1 MSSAS
6 SSSSDHLGRNLLR
19 TPDVVFLVIAAA
31 APMGAMVGALP
42 IVVALGNGPGAPGA
56 YLYAALA
63 LGCFAAGYA
72 AMSRRI
78 TNAGAFYAYIAK
90 GIGRPVGIGAA
101 YVALISYTTVAIGV
115 AAALGF
121 FAEGIMDAQLGIHM
135 SWYVWSGIAV
145 AITAVLGFREISISA
160 RVLGVALALEVLILV
175 VLDVGIIADRGLSA
189 FSLSSFSPDTV
200 FSGSAGI
207 AFLFAFNSFI
217 GFEATAIF
225 GEESRDPK
233 RTVPRATYWAIGLI
247 GGFYA
252 LTSWCLVSYYGSA
265 NVQEAAGA
273 DPSAFVFGVNA
284 DVVSTL
290 ASNTM
295 QVLLVTSFVAS
306 LLGLHNAAAR
316 YFFALGRERVVPH
329 GFGHTHPKHG
339 SPWVG
344 SLTVT
349 ACTAL
354 PIVGVAIGGGDPYLG
369 LAAGMLALGTIGIV
383 GLQSA
388 ASLSA
393 VVFFQRTGERI
404 QWWTMVVGP
413 AIGAV
418 ALAIAVY
425 LGIDNYA
432 LLTGKESGWQNH
444 LPWLLAAVLVIGVGF
459 GLYLRG
465 SRPDIYRQVGGD
477 EVEPLEVERER
488 EQVSA

>member
-6 SSSSDHLGRNLLR
+6 APSDHLGRNLLR
-19 TPDVVFLVIAAA
+19 TPDIVFLVIAAA

-42 IVVALGNGPGAPGA
+42 IVVGLGNGAGAPGA

-63 LGCFAAGYA
+63 LACFAAGYA
-72 AMSRRI
+72 AMSRRV

-135 SWYVWSGIAV
+135 AWYAWSGIAV
-145 AITAVLGFREISISA
+145 AVTAFLGFREISISA
-160 RVLGVALALEVLILV
+160 RVLGVALALEVLVLV
-175 VLDVGIIADRGLSA
+175 VMDVGIVADRGLSA

-233 RTVPRATYWAIGLI
+233 RTVARATYWAIGLV

-265 NVQEAAGA
+265 GVQKAAGA

-284 DVVSTL
+284 DVVSTF
-290 ASNTM
+290 ASDAM

-306 LLGLHNAAAR
+306 LLGIHNAAAR

-329 GFGHTHPKHG
+329 VFGHTHPKHD

-354 PIVGVAIGGGDPYLG
+354 PIAGVAIGGGDPYLG

-393 VVFFQRTGERI
+393 LTYFRRTGEPI
-404 QWWTMVVGP
+404 QWWSMVVGP

-432 LLTGKESGWQNH
+432 LLTGKESGWQNE
-444 LPWLLAAVLVIGVGF
+444 LPWLLALALVVGVGF

-465 SRPDIYRQVGGD
+465 SRPDVYRQVGGD
-477 EVEPLEVERER
+477 EVEPAVEERVREA
-488 EQVSA
+488 VSA